1 MLRKWLAILPIIIG
15 AVVAAASSGLALGQA
30 DPIRVGFLTVRTGPL
45 AAGGRQME
53 DGIQLFL
60 KERNY
65 TIAGR
70 KVELIIADTGGN
82 PVGAKT
88 KTQELVERSKV
99 HVIIGPLATFE
110 AIDAALTEA
119 GAGAGERRD
128 DLLEALRED
137 DFIVFDTESQTV
149 RPASKLVPVWVRAR
163 PWGR

>member
-1 MLRKWLAILPIIIG
+1 MFRSWLVILPIIVG
-15 AVVAAASSGLALGQA
+15 AVVATASSGLAQGQA

-60 KERNY
+60 KERSY

-88 KTQELVERSKV
+88 KTQDGRERNKG
-99 HVIIGPLATFE
+99 HVIIGPLPTFE
-110 AIDAALTEA
+110 QF
-119 GAGAGERRD
+119 R
-128 DLLEALRED
+128 
-137 DFIVFDTESQTV
+137 
-149 RPASKLVPVWVRAR
+149 
-163 PWGR
+163 